1 MQFFQLNRLN
11 TRNLSQLSLLKPFF
25 NFKNQQ
31 VNHLIR
37 DDPSNSSNGSW
48 YPNYV
53 PFCLKVQTYSIN
65 EV

>member
-1 MQFFQLNRLN
+1 MHFFQLNRLN
-11 TRNLSQLSLLKPFF
+11 TKNLSSLSLLNPFYDF
-25 NFKNQQ
+25 NDKQ

-53 PFCLKVQTYSIN
+53 PFCLKIQTYSIN
-65 EV
+65 DV